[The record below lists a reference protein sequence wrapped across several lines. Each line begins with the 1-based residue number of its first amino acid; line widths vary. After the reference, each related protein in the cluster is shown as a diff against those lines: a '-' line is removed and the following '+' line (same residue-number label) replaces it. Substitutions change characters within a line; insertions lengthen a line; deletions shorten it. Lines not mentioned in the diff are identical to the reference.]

1 MIVFGR
7 RSKTR
12 YSIYL
17 LMLKLCLEEG
27 GTGLLLAAYSMTLV
41 WGKFTLVSTQQPI
54 AGAIPV
60 RRMLKA
66 PPTTYPDTV
75 RWMWWVVTFI
85 KRNSFLCEPVSFS
98 SYLFEHLVPRS
109 GYVHEWHIST

>member
-1 MIVFGR
+1 
-7 RSKTR
+7 
-12 YSIYL
+12 
-17 LMLKLCLEEG
+17 MLKLCLVEG
-27 GTGLLLAAYSMTLV
+27 GTGLLLAAYSVELV

-75 RWMWWVVTFI
+75 GWMWWVVTFI
-85 KRNSFLCEPVSFS
+85 IRNSFLCELFPFLLICLSIL
-98 SYLFEHLVPRS
+98 YLALVACSNGTTERDCL
-109 GYVHEWHIST
+109 E